1 MKDKIKSD
9 NQTQKK
15 VVVRQQDGSIEIN
28 ITLPSQKIKSA
39 QSETL
44 QNLAKN
50 IEVKGFR
57 RGKAPLKLA
66 EKQISKEA
74 VFEEILKK
82 LIPGAYLEI
91 IKANNI
97 RPIINPQIKI
107 VSAQEDKDWIVKA
120 ITCEAPKITL
130 GDYQNS
136 IKKSKKTEIWLP
148 NGKTNEGKENSE
160 QKIDSILKSLLDS
173 SECTIPQLL
182 IDEEVNRM
190 LSRLI
195 QQTEKLGITVEQ
207 YVQSTN
213 KTLEQLKE
221 EYVRQATETLKLEFI
236 LAHIAQS
243 EKIEIADEDIDK
255 MIAAVPDESSK
266 QAMKNPQQ
274 RAYIAQILKKQRVI
288 DKLLAL

>member
-1 MKDKIKSD
+1 MKDKTISD
-9 NQTQKK
+9 NQAPEQIIT
-15 VVVRQQDGSIEIN
+15 RQQDGSIEIN
-28 ITLPSQKIKSA
+28 ITLPSQTIKSA
-39 QSETL
+39 YSETL

-66 EKQISKEA
+66 EKQINKET

-97 RPIINPQIKI
+97 KPIINPQIKI
-107 VSAQEDKDWIVKA
+107 ISAQEDKDWIVKA
-120 ITCEAPKITL
+120 ITCEAPKVTL
-130 GDYQNS
+130 GDYQNL

-148 NGKTNEGKENSE
+148 DGKTKGEKENND
-160 QKIDSILKSLLDS
+160 QRIDSILKSLLDS
-173 SECTIPQLL
+173 AECTIPQLL

-221 EYVRQATETLKLEFI
+221 EYVRQATDTLKLEFI
-236 LAHIAQS
+236 LAYIAQS

-255 MIAAVPDESSK
+255 MIAAVPDEPSK
-266 QAMKNPQQ
+266 QSLKNPQQ